1 MQVSGRIQR
10 WIMTLAVY
18 KYKTL
23 VFKKTEEHGNADAL
37 SRLPMDG
44 KQIEEEEEIPTEL
57 VLLFESLK
65 DSPVDCSQVKHWTKK
80 DPILSQVLQYILA
93 GWPLH
98 PPSGASQTLLSFWQ
112 RRMELS
118 THDGCILWGNR
129 VVVPEKGRNY
139 VLQELHGG
147 HPGIS
152 RMKSLSRTFVWWP
165 GIDKDIEMLVSKCPQ
180 CQAARPSPPV
190 APLQPWSWPTRPW
203 ARLHIDDAGPVEGQM
218 LLVVIDAHSKWIEVE
233 VGKDAT
239 AEATIQRLRIIFSRF
254 GIPETV
260 MTDNGPCFSSRE
272 FHDFLKNNCVTHIRS
287 APYHPSSNGMA
298 ERAVQTVKQGVKK
311 MTTGTLRDKL
321 ARFLFQYRI
330 TPQTT
335 TGVSPAKLLY
345 GRRLRSRL
353 DALHPNLA
361 ERVERRQQGQK
372 AAHDTNA
379 VERSFQ
385 EQESVYVKYYAR
397 GGRWKWV
404 PGKITKCKGPLSFD
418 VVLENGIV
426 CRRHQDQLRK
436 RAGEADDTWMGDRL
450 STDVAAEDPELNNGA
465 QDEQEEDAN
474 YSVVGDEPEV
484 DEEIDQ
490 EARPPV
496 IVQQAPDRR
505 YPSRNRRQPERRV
518 TTLPGVRVVDL
529 AVATLLGSPIG
540 GTESL
545 DTAIDTK
552 TAMLKCLRERFRYIT
567 CHDAYLLLRHSLAIP
582 KLLYLLRTSPCFLSP
597 SLKIYDDE
605 LRATICSSFNIH
617 LTESDPSWIQ
627 SILPVNCGGL
637 GIRSAVQLAPSAF
650 LASAAASS
658 ELAHMI
664 LPTNMQQTQLS
675 YVDEALVIWSQGC
688 QEQPLTGFAAHHQ
701 KSWDSLR
708 LFSMADTLLKNTTDE
723 LNRARLLAASCKESG
738 AWLNALPITSLGL
751 RMDDTTIRISMGL
764 RLGIPLSQQA
774 GAVGQQAED
783 KKAQKYKHLSSHH
796 FFTPVAIETSGVYG
810 PRTADFLKELGHRLR
825 QVSGEA
831 SSFHY
836 LAQRLSV
843 AIQRGNSASVMGT
856 MDGDGEEFF
865 V

>member
-1 MQVSGRIQR
+1 
-10 WIMTLAVY
+10 
-18 KYKTL
+18 
-23 VFKKTEEHGNADAL
+23 
-37 SRLPMDG
+37 
-44 KQIEEEEEIPTEL
+44 
-57 VLLFESLK
+57 
-65 DSPVDCSQVKHWTKK
+65 
-80 DPILSQVLQYILA
+80 
-93 GWPLH
+93 
-98 PPSGASQTLLSFWQ
+98 
-112 RRMELS
+112 
-118 THDGCILWGNR
+118 
-129 VVVPEKGRNY
+129 
-139 VLQELHGG
+139 
-147 HPGIS
+147 
-152 RMKSLSRTFVWWP
+152 MKSLSRTFVWWP

-203 ARLHIDDAGPVEGQM
+203 ARLHIDYAGPVEGQM

-239 AEATIQRLRIIFSRF
+239 AEATIQ
-254 GIPETV
+254 
-260 MTDNGPCFSSRE
+260 
-272 FHDFLKNNCVTHIRS
+272 S

-335 TGVSPAKLLY
+335 TGVSPAELLY

-474 YSVVGDEPEV
+474 NSVVGDEPEV

-505 YPSRNRRQPERRV
+505 YPSRNRRQPER
-518 TTLPGVRVVDL
+518 
-529 AVATLLGSPIG
+529 
-540 GTESL
+540 
-545 DTAIDTK
+545 
-552 TAMLKCLRERFRYIT
+552 Y
-567 CHDAYLLLRHSLAIP
+567 
-582 KLLYLLRTSPCFLSP
+582 
-597 SLKIYDDE
+597 
-605 LRATICSSFNIH
+605 
-617 LTESDPSWIQ
+617 
-627 SILPVNCGGL
+627 
-637 GIRSAVQLAPSAF
+637 
-650 LASAAASS
+650 
-658 ELAHMI
+658 
-664 LPTNMQQTQLS
+664 
-675 YVDEALVIWSQGC
+675 
-688 QEQPLTGFAAHHQ
+688 
-701 KSWDSLR
+701 
-708 LFSMADTLLKNTTDE
+708 
-723 LNRARLLAASCKESG
+723 
-738 AWLNALPITSLGL
+738 
-751 RMDDTTIRISMGL
+751 
-764 RLGIPLSQQA
+764 QA
-774 GAVGQQAED
+774 GF
-783 KKAQKYKHLSSHH
+783 S
-796 FFTPVAIETSGVYG
+796 
-810 PRTADFLKELGHRLR
+810 
-825 QVSGEA
+825 
-831 SSFHY
+831 
-836 LAQRLSV
+836 
-843 AIQRGNSASVMGT
+843 
-856 MDGDGEEFF
+856 
-865 V
+865 

>member
-1 MQVSGRIQR
+1 MQYLDFAKLDQWPYAIKEKIEKELNKLVQEGILQPVELSEWAAPIVPVVKPDQSIRICGDFRLTVNQALETECTDKEHLETLEKVLYKLKEAGIHLNKDKCFFLQESVVYLGYKIDKNGIHPLAEKVEAVKNAPEPKNITELKSYLGLLTYYSRFLPRMATMLAQLYRLLQAKIPWNWTQKEKMAFENSKNLLLSAKVLVHFDPNKELILACDASSYGVGAVLSHKMSDGTDRPIAFASRTLSSAEKNYSQLEKEGLACIFGVKRFHLYLYGRNFTIVTDHKPLLQLFDPQRGIPMQVSGRIQR

-18 KYKTL
+18 KYKL
-23 VFKKTEEHGNADAL
+23 VFKETEEHGNADAL
-37 SRLPMDG
+37 SRLPMDR

-80 DPILSQVLQYILA
+80 DPIMSQVLQYILA

-203 ARLHIDDAGPVEGQM
+203 ARLHIDYAGPVEGQM

-239 AEATIQRLRIIFSRF
+239 AEATIQRLRTIFSRF

-287 APYHPSSNGMA
+287 APHHPSSNGMA

-311 MTTGTLRDKL
+311 MTTGTLRDK
-321 ARFLFQYRI
+321 
-330 TPQTT
+330 
-335 TGVSPAKLLY
+335 
-345 GRRLRSRL
+345 
-353 DALHPNLA
+353 
-361 ERVERRQQGQK
+361 
-372 AAHDTNA
+372 
-379 VERSFQ
+379 
-385 EQESVYVKYYAR
+385 
-397 GGRWKWV
+397 
-404 PGKITKCKGPLSFD
+404 
-418 VVLENGIV
+418 
-426 CRRHQDQLRK
+426 RHQDQLRK

-474 YSVVGDEPEV
+474 NSVVGDEPEI

-505 YPSRNRRQPERRV
+505 YPSRNRRLPER
-518 TTLPGVRVVDL
+518 
-529 AVATLLGSPIG
+529 
-540 GTESL
+540 
-545 DTAIDTK
+545 
-552 TAMLKCLRERFRYIT
+552 Y
-567 CHDAYLLLRHSLAIP
+567 
-582 KLLYLLRTSPCFLSP
+582 
-597 SLKIYDDE
+597 
-605 LRATICSSFNIH
+605 
-617 LTESDPSWIQ
+617 
-627 SILPVNCGGL
+627 
-637 GIRSAVQLAPSAF
+637 
-650 LASAAASS
+650 
-658 ELAHMI
+658 
-664 LPTNMQQTQLS
+664 
-675 YVDEALVIWSQGC
+675 
-688 QEQPLTGFAAHHQ
+688 
-701 KSWDSLR
+701 
-708 LFSMADTLLKNTTDE
+708 
-723 LNRARLLAASCKESG
+723 
-738 AWLNALPITSLGL
+738 
-751 RMDDTTIRISMGL
+751 
-764 RLGIPLSQQA
+764 QA
-774 GAVGQQAED
+774 GF
-783 KKAQKYKHLSSHH
+783 S
-796 FFTPVAIETSGVYG
+796 
-810 PRTADFLKELGHRLR
+810 
-825 QVSGEA
+825 
-831 SSFHY
+831 
-836 LAQRLSV
+836 
-843 AIQRGNSASVMGT
+843 
-856 MDGDGEEFF
+856 
-865 V
+865 